1 MREGGERTLSTAR
14 TDPFC
19 RKRPLESV
27 HFGFSYDAE
36 SHQSSTFAVIGSL
49 PLNTHEWTMSKPFFS
64 KIACSASRA
73 SGSLG
78 AFVAALGVVIV
89 WASSGPFF
97 RFNDTWQLVINTGTT
112 IVTFLMVF
120 LIQHTQNADTAAI
133 HIKLD
138 ELIRVTS
145 NANNELLNLEEM
157 DQERLEEIRLRYEQ
171 LAKTAAHLKAKK
183 DLCMPCAQED
193 VAGV

>member
-1 MREGGERTLSTAR
+1 
-14 TDPFC
+14 
-19 RKRPLESV
+19 
-27 HFGFSYDAE
+27 
-36 SHQSSTFAVIGSL
+36 
-49 PLNTHEWTMSKPFFS
+49 MSKPFFS

-89 WASSGPFF
+89 WVSSGPFF

-183 DLCMPCAQED
+183 DPCMPCAQED